1 VSDVVVWLL
10 RNGDVLASAEIAGRA
25 SERRAGLR
33 GRDRVEGAFVLRPCR
48 QVHTLGMR
56 VPLDVAFCDV
66 HGRVLHTCCLP
77 PRRVSRLVWHSAFVV
92 EAEAGAFERWGL
104 VPGDRLEV
112 RG

>member
-10 RNGDVLASAEIAGRA
+10 RNGDVLASAEIADGA
-25 SERRAGLR
+25 SKRRTGLL
-33 GRDRVEGAFVLRPCR
+33 GRDRVEGAFVIRPCR
-48 QVHTLGMR
+48 QVHSLGMR

-66 HGRVLHTCCLP
+66 RGRVLRTCSLP
-77 PRRVSRLVWHSAFVV
+77 PWRVSRVVWRSAFVV

-104 VPGDRLEV
+104 APGDRLEV

>member
-1 VSDVVVWLL
+1 MAWLL
-10 RNGDVLASAEIAGRA
+10 RNGDVLASAEIADRA
-25 SERRAGLR
+25 SKRRTGLL

-66 HGRVLHTCCLP
+66 RGRVLHTCSLAP
-77 PRRVSRLVWHSAFVV
+77 WRLSRVVWRSAFVV
-92 EAEAGAFERWGL
+92 EAEAGAFERWAL
-104 VPGDRLEV
+104 APGDRVEV